1 MSVEN
6 VKAFYK
12 RIQEDEEF
20 RAEMNQDETLKNL
33 DIAKLITFASKHGY
47 EFTEADIKKHKEGYS
62 KFRLSEAEWELI
74 RADMETFLSH

>member
-20 RAEMNQDETLKNL
+20 RAQINQDETLKNL

-47 EFTEADIKKHKEGYS
+47 EFTEADIKKHKEGYR
-62 KFRLSEAEWELI
+62 KPLLTEDQLELI
-74 RADMETFLSH
+74 REEMEMFLSH